1 MFLAFLN
8 LRHKTFHAQLN
19 MKKKKINCRLF
30 VNVFLYEYTSHL
42 LNIYYWF
49 MAITF
54 IMSMREVDKHKR
66 SRRVA

>member
-8 LRHKTFHAQLN
+8 LRHKTFHAHLN
-19 MKKKKINCRLF
+19 MKKKINCRLF
-30 VNVFLYEYTSHL
+30 VKVFLYEYTSHL

-54 IMSMREVDKHKR
+54 IMSMREGDKLKR

>member
-8 LRHKTFHAQLN
+8 LPHKTFHAQLN
-19 MKKKKINCRLF
+19 MKKKINCRLF
-30 VNVFLYEYTSHL
+30 VKVFLYEYTSHL

-54 IMSMREVDKHKR
+54 IMSMREVDKLKR